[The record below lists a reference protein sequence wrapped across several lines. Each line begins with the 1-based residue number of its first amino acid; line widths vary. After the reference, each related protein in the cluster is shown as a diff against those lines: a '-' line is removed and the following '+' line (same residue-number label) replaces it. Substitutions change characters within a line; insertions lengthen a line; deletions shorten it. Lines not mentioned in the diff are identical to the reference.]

1 MLDNEADGFWREKEA
16 EAQSRLIIP
25 IMANYLE
32 GYPGLE
38 GPEAGLL
45 YLMENGFYFENME
58 KNGQL
63 DFLIRGKRKFEK
75 KQFKLLLESVD
86 GVDMIGAKVKAGSLW
101 QQFLDFW
108 KTTEQK
114 LQITYHDVSGRKGI
128 AVFECVLD
136 MEKMQKAYLQLVL
149 KN

>member
-1 MLDNEADGFWREKEA
+1 MLDNDIDGFWREREA
-16 EAQSRLIIP
+16 EAQSRLVIP
-25 IMANYLE
+25 IMATYLE

-58 KNGQL
+58 KKGQL
-63 DFLIRGKRKFEK
+63 DFFLRGKPRFVK
-75 KQFKLLLESVD
+75 KQFKLPLESVD
-86 GVDMIGAKVKAGSLW
+86 GVDMIGAKVKASSPW

-114 LQITYHDVSGRKGI
+114 LQITFHDESGRKGT

-136 MEKMQKAYLQLVL
+136 MDKMQKAYLQLV
-149 KN
+149 KK